1 MSPGSRQA
9 GAGRMRG
16 GRMRRVDEAM
26 RAVLSDAIAKDLK
39 DPRVGFVTVTG
50 VKTSPDLRHAR
61 VFVSV
66 LGSEAE
72 REASIDGL
80 RSAHGFLQRRLAAEL
95 TLKHTPS
102 LSFHYDESVDRGM
115 RITSLLSELESGDE
129 DSGTQTG
136 DGPGAAN
143 DAADDRHAHLRQ
155 GDADEQ

>member
-1 MSPGSRQA
+1 
-9 GAGRMRG
+9 
-16 GRMRRVDEAM
+16 MRRVDEAM

-61 VFVSV
+61 VYVSV
-66 LGSEAE
+66 LGSDDE

-80 RSAHGFLQRRLAAEL
+80 RSAHGFLQKRLAGEL

-102 LSFHYDESVDRGM
+102 LSFHYDESVDHGM
-115 RITSLLSELESGDE
+115 RITSLLSELEHDDDDSSG
-129 DSGTQTG
+129 QTG
-136 DGPGAAN
+136 DGPAAAN
-143 DAADDRHAHLRQ
+143 DGADDRHAQHGR